1 MSEPKY
7 KITEKQISE
16 KHGIARLERDGFS
29 RETIMKSMYN
39 LTPGVDQRD
48 RTKIVKQ
55 LFDRKG
61 EC

>member
-1 MSEPKY
+1 MSDPKY
-7 KITEKQISE
+7 RITEHHLDT

-39 LTPGVDQRD
+39 LTPGVDQRE
-48 RTKIVKQ
+48 RTKIVKE
-55 LFDRKG
+55 LFNRKG